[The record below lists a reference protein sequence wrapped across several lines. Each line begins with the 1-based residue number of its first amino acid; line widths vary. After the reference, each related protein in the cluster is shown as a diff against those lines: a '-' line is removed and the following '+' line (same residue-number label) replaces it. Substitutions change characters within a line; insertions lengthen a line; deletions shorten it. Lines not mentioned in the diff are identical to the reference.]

1 MNKDTRHMTTVI
13 HHKVSSELEKG
24 KTIFPVRAIEV

>member
-13 HHKVSSELEKG
+13 HHKVSSELENNLSSEG
-24 KTIFPVRAIEV
+24 D